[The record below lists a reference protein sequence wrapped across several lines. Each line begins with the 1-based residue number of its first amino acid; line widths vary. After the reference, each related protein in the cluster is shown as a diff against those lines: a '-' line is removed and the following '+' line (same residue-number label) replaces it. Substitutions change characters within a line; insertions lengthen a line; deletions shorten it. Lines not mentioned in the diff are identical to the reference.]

1 MNPSLISLHTHN
13 NYKNQLNFIQHFTV
27 HIQAKVRKWN
37 IYKQI
42 YYLISKRKKNNL
54 EQREDLIFTNYN

>member
-1 MNPSLISLHTHN
+1 MNPSLILLHTHN
-13 NYKNQLNFIQHFTV
+13 NYKNQLNFIQHFPV

-42 YYLISKRKKNNL
+42 YYLFETKKHNL
-54 EQREDLIFTNYN
+54 EQEEDLIFTNYNN